1 MFIYLIFVSIF
12 NLTNADLILRHRV
25 QGNESGSFLLS
36 AYEFFPQSLLQN
48 QFKIAYLAKGSD
60 SILTV
65 GAFEEIMEFDQRMRT
80 EVSFIENEEDG
91 SQTLDA

>member
-1 MFIYLIFVSIF
+1 M
-12 NLTNADLILRHRV
+12 RHHV

-65 GAFEEIMEFDQRMRT
+65 GAFEEIMDFDQRMRT
-80 EVSFIENEEDG
+80 EVSFKENEEDEG
-91 SQTLDA
+91 SPLYYEQLCETF